1 MSTPEPETYQYIP
14 PRGADV
20 GLVQVGERLT
30 ALGDRLNEHV
40 QRDQLFKNKMMEDH
54 ARVCSAL
61 KAIEVNMASWRGT
74 AMAAV
79 LGVSMVWAVV
89 VVLIQVWKG

>member
-1 MSTPEPETYQYIP
+1 MSTPEQETYQYAP
-14 PRGADV
+14 PRAVDV

-40 QRDQLFKNKMMEDH
+40 QRDQLFKNKMAEDH
-54 ARVCSAL
+54 AKVCSTL
-61 KAIEVNMASWRGT
+61 KAIEVSMASWRGT

-89 VVLIQVWKG
+89 VVLIQVWKD

>member
-1 MSTPEPETYQYIP
+1 MSTPEPETYQYVP
-14 PRGADV
+14 PRGVDV

-40 QRDQLFKNKMMEDH
+40 QQDQLFKNKMMEDH
-54 ARVCSAL
+54 AKVWSAL
-61 KAIEVNMASWRGT
+61 KAIEVNMARWRGT

-89 VVLIQVWKG
+89 VVLIQVWRG